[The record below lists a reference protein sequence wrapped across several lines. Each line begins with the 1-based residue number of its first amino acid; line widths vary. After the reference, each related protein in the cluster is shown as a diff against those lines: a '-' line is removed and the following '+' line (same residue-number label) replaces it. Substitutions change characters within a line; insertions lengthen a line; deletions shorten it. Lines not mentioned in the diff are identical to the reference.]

1 MKEIEKT
8 EGDDITINEKS
19 TYGET
24 AEFLRKKF
32 NFSEEAIDKLYLDG
46 ESFFMIN
53 REDIKDFP
61 VSEESKE
68 KLIIFFEKFIWKKEE
83 KKELNNTE
91 GREDNKEVN
100 KVRLK
105 SINFGGGSLVIKKP
119 GIDRNETKQPNNND
133 ILIEAT
139 KEIDQKFD
147 GKEGNDK
154 NKKGE
159 KNCFM
164 KILSKCFG

>member
-1 MKEIEKT
+1 MEK
-8 EGDDITINEKS
+8 
-19 TYGET
+19 
-24 AEFLRKKF
+24 R
-32 NFSEEAIDKLYLDG
+32 
-46 ESFFMIN
+46 
-53 REDIKDFP
+53 R
-61 VSEESKE
+61 
-68 KLIIFFEKFIWKKEE
+68 
-83 KKELNNTE
+83 KKELNNTD

-133 ILIEAT
+133 IIIEPT

-159 KNCFM
+159 KNWCS
-164 KILSKCFG
+164 KIFSKCFGN